1 MQRIAMTPLAGIASG
16 VERGL
21 QAVGQIEQ
29 NRQAKQQTILS
40 DMQIKEAQAKEADL
54 NRVTTKQILFD
65 NLQMGENVRSSV
77 EPFYAMF
84 ANPDGNISK
93 KNTFEMMKFLESN
106 PMAKQKMLEGR
117 HADVQKEYDTS
128 KAELEEI
135 KLSGNEK
142 KIQQATQKF
151 NIASQKLSG
160 ITQSMTDEKGNRLQI
175 ISKYGAAAEKFFNGE
190 YTPDEFAKAV
200 QEQELAKQKAKDA
213 QEIEKTKVIEGIK
226 EEARARTEANK
237 KDNKDNEGKLTD
249 IDKKQIERA
258 VKYEDEARKKLDKL
272 NEGLESL
279 PTNPTTGEYV
289 FENTAKK
296 NEYTTKAKALVD
308 IINQQMKIQEDMLNK
323 GSNSKDKFG
332 YTIGEIRKGHK
343 YVGNDQWQ
351 KL

>member
-21 QAVGQIEQ
+21 NAVNTMQDIQRKKQAIIME
-29 NRQAKQQTILS
+29 
-40 DMQIKEAQAKEADL
+40 DMKIKEAQAKEADL

-65 NLQMGENVRSSV
+65 NLQMGENVRKSV
-77 EPFYAMF
+77 EPFYGMF
-84 ANPDGNISK
+84 ADQDGNISK
-93 KNTFEMMKFLESN
+93 KNTFEMMKFLETN

-160 ITQSMTDEKGNRLQI
+160 ITQSMTDEKGNRLQLV
-175 ISKYGAAAEKFFNGE
+175 SKYGAAAEKFFNGE

-213 QEIEKTKVIEGIK
+213 QAIEKVK
-226 EEARARTEANK
+226 EVEKIRTESKERIEAMKQANK
-237 KDNKDNEGKLTD
+237 TNTDKLSD
-249 IDKKQIERA
+249 REKKTVETA
-258 VKYEDEARKKLDKL
+258 FKYEGAARKKLDEL
-272 NEGLESL
+272 NKDVPEIGTPERVVY
-279 PTNPTTGEYV
+279 E
-289 FENTAKK
+289 KK
-296 NEYTTKAKALVD
+296 ANALVD
-308 IINQQMKIQEDMLNK
+308 IIKQQMKIHQDIINK
-323 GSNSKDKFG
+323 GGQSGADKFG
-332 YTIGEIRKGHK
+332 YSIGEVRKGHK

>member
-21 QAVGQIEQ
+21 NAVNTMQDIQRKKQAIIME
-29 NRQAKQQTILS
+29 

-65 NLQMGENVRSSV
+65 NLQMGENVRKSV
-77 EPFYAMF
+77 EPFYGMF
-84 ANPDGNISK
+84 ADQDGNISK

-106 PMAKQKMLEGR
+106 PMAKMKMLEGR
-117 HADVQKEYDTS
+117 HADVQAEYNAS
-128 KAELEEI
+128 KMELEEV
-135 KLSGNEK
+135 KQSGNEK

-160 ITQSMTDEKGNRLQI
+160 ITQSMTDEKGNRLQLV
-175 ISKYGAAAEKFFNGE
+175 SKYGAAAEKFFNGE

-213 QEIEKTKVIEGIK
+213 QAIEKVK
-226 EEARARTEANK
+226 EVEKIRTESKERSEAMKQANK
-237 KDNKDNEGKLTD
+237 TNTDKLSD
-249 IDKKQIERA
+249 REKKTVETA
-258 VKYEDEARKKLDKL
+258 FKYEGAARKKLDEL
-272 NEGLESL
+272 NKDVPEIGTPERVVY
-279 PTNPTTGEYV
+279 E
-289 FENTAKK
+289 KK
-296 NEYTTKAKALVD
+296 ANALVD
-308 IINQQMKIQEDMLNK
+308 IIKQQMKIHQDIINK
-323 GSNSKDKFG
+323 GGQSGADKFG
-332 YTIGEIRKGHK
+332 YSIGEVRKGHK

>member
-29 NRQAKQQTILS
+29 NRQAKQKTILN

-77 EPFYAMF
+77 EPFYNMF
-84 ANPDGNISK
+84 ADADGNISK
-93 KNTFEMMKFLESN
+93 KNTFEMMKFLETN

-160 ITQSMTDEKGNRLQI
+160 ITQSMTDEKGNRLQLV
-175 ISKYGAAAEKFFNGE
+175 SKYGAAAEKFFNGE

-213 QEIEKTKVIEGIK
+213 QAIEKVK
-226 EEARARTEANK
+226 EVEKIRTESKERIEAMKQANK
-237 KDNKDNEGKLTD
+237 TNTDKLSD
-249 IDKKQIERA
+249 REKKTVETA
-258 VKYEDEARKKLDKL
+258 FKYEGAARKKLDEL
-272 NEGLESL
+272 NKDVPEIGTPERVVY
-279 PTNPTTGEYV
+279 E
-289 FENTAKK
+289 KK
-296 NEYTTKAKALVD
+296 ANALVD
-308 IINQQMKIQEDMLNK
+308 IIKQQMKIHQDIINK
-323 GSNSKDKFG
+323 GGQSGADKFG
-332 YTIGEIRKGHK
+332 YSIGEVRKGHK

>member
-29 NRQAKQQTILS
+29 NRQAKQTTAMNDLKLQ
-40 DMQIKEAQAKEADL
+40 EAQAKEADL

-93 KNTFEMMKFLESN
+93 RNTFEMMKFLESN

-160 ITQSMTDEKGNRLQI
+160 ITQSMTDEKGNRLQLV
-175 ISKYGAAAEKFFNGE
+175 SKYGAAAEKFFNGE

-213 QEIEKTKVIEGIK
+213 QAIEKVK
-226 EEARARTEANK
+226 EVEKIRTESKERIEAMKQANK
-237 KDNKDNEGKLTD
+237 TNTDKLSD
-249 IDKKQIERA
+249 REKKTVETA
-258 VKYEDEARKKLDKL
+258 FKYEGAARKKLDEL
-272 NEGLESL
+272 NKDVPEIGTPERVVY
-279 PTNPTTGEYV
+279 E
-289 FENTAKK
+289 KK
-296 NEYTTKAKALVD
+296 ANALVD
-308 IINQQMKIQEDMLNK
+308 IIKQQMKIHQDIINK
-323 GSNSKDKFG
+323 GGQSGADKFG
-332 YTIGEIRKGHK
+332 YSIGEVRKGHK